1 MAEASSNDNGT
12 VIEWGQAIGEFFE
25 FAAFQPQNVY

>member
-12 VIEWGQAIGEFFE
+12 VIEWGQAIGEFLRVCYISTSRF
-25 FAAFQPQNVY
+25 V